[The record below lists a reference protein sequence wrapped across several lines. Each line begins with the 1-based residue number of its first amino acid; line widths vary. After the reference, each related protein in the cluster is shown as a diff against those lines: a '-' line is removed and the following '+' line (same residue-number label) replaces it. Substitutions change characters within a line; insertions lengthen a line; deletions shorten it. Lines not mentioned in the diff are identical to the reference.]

1 MTETWPTP
9 SGITEAQ
16 ANQICRDAA
25 TGANAHGLCHNLFG
39 DDIYIGVAPCVDDIM
54 VQYRTGCLILHLNG
68 FVLHIVAT
76 KHSHVMT
83 MHTAQHLLST
93 SLREKILGDTFE
105 FKIQMLIPS
114 DFFENK
120 NMFFIWRHSMRKI
133 KIPQNFKGCHVSCV
147 MISRSQMTFKSQFRK
162 LCHCC
167 KSPVKPWSSLL
178 RPTPRTKAPQTTPSW
193 YWRTSRSWCARES
206 AAVMGCARMESASV
220 MQVGLYNAT
229 ALFVLHYP
237 RLVVFVTIDV
247 IVEIA
252 VIFTSQ
258 PGVHRSRL

>member
-1 MTETWPTP
+1 MTPNPVECPQQQYTLSVNGRKKRSVTAADDLEVHRPYIFNPDTSIRPMTETWPTP

-120 NMFFIWRHSMRKI
+120 NMFFI
-133 KIPQNFKGCHVSCV
+133 
-147 MISRSQMTFKSQFRK
+147 
-162 LCHCC
+162 
-167 KSPVKPWSSLL
+167 
-178 RPTPRTKAPQTTPSW
+178 
-193 YWRTSRSWCARES
+193 
-206 AAVMGCARMESASV
+206 
-220 MQVGLYNAT
+220 
-229 ALFVLHYP
+229 
-237 RLVVFVTIDV
+237 
-247 IVEIA
+247 
-252 VIFTSQ
+252 
-258 PGVHRSRL
+258 